1 MRQFRWHQAISVKIL
16 LKSPVKLAWFIA
28 DEDGRERGAS
38 PPSVQVQSSA
48 VPHAFLSAASHTRS
62 SFQSSYMKESVFF
75 FPGSEYTGGK
85 DRKGGMEPVIVK
97 SFSKTLDVCSLRV
110 SLHALYSAGIDKCWP
125 EMATLP
131 TPKLFSPVGK
141 YTRQLSASE
150 EAGGIAVGTK
160 PLLHSQWERSQVASR
175 MKAHQS
181 PRCKDWSSVAV
192 RGSSKC
198 FSAFQKC
205 FRRLTV
211 STSMLWFFFWTHSL
225 WSTLGKHK
233 RRPVFN
239 IIHRQTGKA
248 EGLGR
253 RVNLCVSFCISVRL
267 KHLSSFEPS
276 SAQHPSA
283 SEALVNISS
292 KKHSNLL
299 LQVGNWGKEARW
311 FNKGHAGSWCKSWN
325 WSLD

>member
-1 MRQFRWHQAISVKIL
+1 MKTAES
-16 LKSPVKLAWFIA
+16 
-28 DEDGRERGAS
+28 E
-38 PPSVQVQSSA
+38 
-48 VPHAFLSAASHTRS
+48 VPAHPLCGCRAQLSASCAARLPLCCLLH
-62 SFQSSYMKESVFF
+62 QEQLPEQLHEGVCVFFSF
-75 FPGSEYTGGK
+75 FPGSEYTGRK

-175 MKAHQS
+175 MKGHQS

-198 FSAFQKC
+198 FRAFQKC

-211 STSMLWFFFWTHSL
+211 STSMLCFFF
-225 WSTLGKHK
+225 
-233 RRPVFN
+233 F
-239 IIHRQTGKA
+239 
-248 EGLGR
+248 
-253 RVNLCVSFCISVRL
+253 
-267 KHLSSFEPS
+267 
-276 SAQHPSA
+276 
-283 SEALVNISS
+283 
-292 KKHSNLL
+292 
-299 LQVGNWGKEARW
+299 
-311 FNKGHAGSWCKSWN
+311 
-325 WSLD
+325 LDS

>member
-1 MRQFRWHQAISVKIL
+1 MRQFRWNQAISVKIL
-16 LKSPVKLAWFIA
+16 PKSPVKLAWFIA
-28 DEDGRERGAS
+28 DEDGRERGSS
-38 PPSVQVQSSA
+38 PPSVRVQSSA
-48 VPHAFLSAASHTRS
+48 ERIVCRTPSSLLPLAPGAASRAATWRS
-62 SFQSSYMKESVFF
+62 LCFFFF

-125 EMATLP
+125 EMAALP

-175 MKAHQS
+175 MKGHQS

-192 RGSSKC
+192 QGSSKC
-198 FSAFQKC
+198 FRAFQKC

-211 STSMLWFFFWTHSL
+211 STSMLCFFF
-225 WSTLGKHK
+225 
-233 RRPVFN
+233 F
-239 IIHRQTGKA
+239 
-248 EGLGR
+248 
-253 RVNLCVSFCISVRL
+253 
-267 KHLSSFEPS
+267 
-276 SAQHPSA
+276 
-283 SEALVNISS
+283 
-292 KKHSNLL
+292 
-299 LQVGNWGKEARW
+299 
-311 FNKGHAGSWCKSWN
+311 
-325 WSLD
+325 LDS